1 MDNTPDVLSDIIMDS
16 LETDYVSSSVDS
28 AFHSLVEMTD
38 ATYDS
43 QADRPSSRF
52 LPRICSVGDMLST
65 CLATSSDMQQTLFES
80 LAVTFK
86 NKSVLDVFADMLH
99 LSKSSIDDA
108 NTLFTSSTLSIV
120 YLLSHILSCCHLEQ
134 KFNFSAALESTGLMA
149 IESAMSQGT
158 SSDLTHRAL
167 KHQKSLQVDE
177 KTLALAFTKSRS
189 NLSQDE
195 ASLCNKI
202 NDAEQEI
209 RGLCDELRAKEKER
223 AKLSKALNEQRGAYE
238 KKLALAKFES
248 QSISKKSAEIHIHER
263 QRAEQRAL
271 KHEYLCRDEI
281 EKRRALEEE
290 TQRLKNELS
299 RVNNN
304 ASKLQQALEQER
316 AEKDDAVTALEANK
330 RDLEISS
337 KGLEE
342 LQAKLSLS
350 EKTSRELSTINKDLE
365 AAVEETCEKLVN
377 LATIYQRKE
386 AEMDKYKMELRSAVN
401 AANKNCD
408 TAISKYEAQRKE
420 NKSLKKEL
428 ESTVSELNE
437 MKAHKADVQRL
448 RKTAP
453 TQYINQ
459 LRNDPRVQAKSRSGK
474 ENSFSAL

>member
-1 MDNTPDVLSDIIMDS
+1 
-16 LETDYVSSSVDS
+16 
-28 AFHSLVEMTD
+28 
-38 ATYDS
+38 
-43 QADRPSSRF
+43 
-52 LPRICSVGDMLST
+52 
-65 CLATSSDMQQTLFES
+65 
-80 LAVTFK
+80 
-86 NKSVLDVFADMLH
+86 
-99 LSKSSIDDA
+99 
-108 NTLFTSSTLSIV
+108 
-120 YLLSHILSCCHLEQ
+120 
-134 KFNFSAALESTGLMA
+134 
-149 IESAMSQGT
+149 MSQGT
-158 SSDLTHRAL
+158 SSDLTHRAM

-209 RGLCDELRAKEKER
+209 RGLRDELRAKEKER
-223 AKLSKALNEQRGAYE
+223 AKLNDQCRAYE
-238 KKLALAKFES
+238 KKLSLAKFES

-271 KHEYLCRDEI
+271 KHEYLCREEI

-304 ASKLQQALEQER
+304 ASKLQQALDQER